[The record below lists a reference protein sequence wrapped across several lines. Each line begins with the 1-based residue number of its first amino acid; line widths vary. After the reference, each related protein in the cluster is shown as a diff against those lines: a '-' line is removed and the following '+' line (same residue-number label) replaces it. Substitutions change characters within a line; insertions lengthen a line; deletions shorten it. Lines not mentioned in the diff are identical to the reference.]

1 MVKVPFKLPP
11 ELMAAMGG
19 GATPVA
25 APTTK
30 KKVLFVDGE
39 MYGPLE
45 FPMSFDLGRGQL
57 LKFAG
62 YGEVQVLEATIDTL
76 TCTKDI
82 SKELNDEYRRNPPGP
97 DPVPEFHVPIARRA
111 TASGNGPVSGSSC
124 GIPNQKR
131 AESEYPTLG
140 DSGERATPSRF
151 L

>member
-1 MVKVPFKLPP
+1 VVKVPFKLPP

-19 GATPVA
+19 GAVPVA
-25 APTTK
+25 PSTVK

-45 FPMSFDLGRGQL
+45 FPMSFDLGRGQF
-57 LKFAG
+57 LKLAG
-62 YGEVQVLEATIDTL
+62 YGEVQVLEVTVDTL

-97 DPVPEFHVPIARRA
+97 DPVPKLNVPIARR
-111 TASGNGPVSGSSC
+111 TTTSGNGPLSGASC

-131 AESEYPTLG
+131 SEPKYPTLG
-140 DSGERATPSRF
+140 DTGERSTPPRF